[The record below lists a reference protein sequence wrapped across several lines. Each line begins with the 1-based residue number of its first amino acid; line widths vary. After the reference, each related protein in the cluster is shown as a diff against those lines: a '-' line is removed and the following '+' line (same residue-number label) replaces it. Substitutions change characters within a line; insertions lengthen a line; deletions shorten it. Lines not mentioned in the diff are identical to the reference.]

1 LISNF
6 KKKIKDNK
14 NKMLKSVKLNYDRSL
29 IIIDMSKDIGCH
41 IKVKILN
48 DIIKM
53 KISLG

>member
-1 LISNF
+1 
-6 KKKIKDNK
+6 
-14 NKMLKSVKLNYDRSL
+14 MLKSVKLNYDRSL

-48 DIIKM
+48 DIIEM